1 MKTLV
6 DILLF
11 RRMIA
16 PVILQIL
23 FWGGIGGTLYGTW
36 VLIELGNWAWPLA
49 LIFGVLGTR
58 VIFEI
63 AILSFR
69 NYEQLRDIRASLG
82 RNQE

>member
-1 MKTLV
+1 MKTLT

-49 LIFGVLGTR
+49 LVFGVLGTR

-69 NYEQLRDIRASLG
+69 NYEQLRDIRSLLG
-82 RNQE
+82 RDEG